1 MPFNAGDI
9 HWAELDGFRGTEQGG
24 RRPVLIL
31 SENFY
36 NQRSKR
42 VIACPISSRSRG
54 WKTEVPL
61 PAMLPVAGIILTDQI
76 RTLDRA
82 SRLFD
87 FICVLPA
94 PQMATVRGIIG
105 LLLGILPAAPS

>member
-42 VIACPISSRSRG
+42 VIACPISSRSR
-54 WKTEVPL
+54 V
-61 PAMLPVAGIILTDQI
+61 
-76 RTLDRA
+76 
-82 SRLFD
+82 
-87 FICVLPA
+87 
-94 PQMATVRGIIG
+94 
-105 LLLGILPAAPS
+105 